1 MSTSM
6 YREIIIDHY
15 KNPHNFGKI
24 KDADASASKN
34 NFLCGDQMKITIKLD
49 TGKKIKDIKFF
60 GAGCSVSRAGGSILT
75 DIVKGKTI
83 NQLKKYSDKDFLKD
97 MEVPIMPARQKCA
110 LLALETL
117 RKALGIKI
125 KPKRKRKK

>member
-1 MSTSM
+1 MSMSM

-24 KDADASASKN
+24 RDADVSANKN
-34 NFLCGDQMKITIKLD
+34 NPLCGDQMNITIKLD
-49 TGKKIKDIKFF
+49 AGKKIKDIKFS
-60 GAGCSVSRAGGSILT
+60 GTGCSVSRAGGSILT
-75 DIVKGKTI
+75 DIVKGKTV
-83 NQLKKYSDKDFLKD
+83 NQLKKYLNEDFLKD

-117 RKALGIKI
+117 RKALGIKG
-125 KPKRKRKK
+125 K